1 MNAETSTL
9 INNVWV
15 MTATVLVLLMQGGF
29 AMLEA
34 GFSRGKNVGAVV
46 SKVLA
51 NMGISLIVL
60 WAVGFAIA
68 FGQGNPVIGTSGL
81 FFAGAVAFGV
91 RVARLFACADA
102 SAWSCCDWCG
112 RWRGRGVLGGSA

>member
-9 INNVWV
+9 INTVWV

-51 NMGISLIVL
+51 NM
-60 WAVGFAIA
+60 
-68 FGQGNPVIGTSGL
+68 
-81 FFAGAVAFGV
+81 
-91 RVARLFACADA
+91 
-102 SAWSCCDWCG
+102 
-112 RWRGRGVLGGSA
+112 